1 MVARPKYRLWE
12 SSLDGKVLQTHK
24 FKSILNSKP
33 SGDIPGYAENRSDD
47 ILNHKHHQINEQ
59 MVHLQA
65 LNGYFVLAYNTNAFF
80 IFDVIHS
87 NVVMWTDRIDAIRT
101 IKVIENDST
110 KNTFII
116 FTEDSSIF
124 SLQLMQLD
132 RIFYDRLAKELY
144 FDSCE
149 FLLQHLKY
157 FKAKSDDL
165 TFRYYYSMLLNKI
178 ACDDNDEAMCR
189 LQQLHT
195 EFDELVTKKY
205 AKQCDDID
213 NNMVMKNGRRL
224 SNGIYLIEN
233 PFAPNP
239 HIPSEPIKMMSIV
252 DNIDANDETLSILS
266 SADDDSI
273 VHSSSVKVDVTQQ
286 SKSGALLGMEPK
298 VLSEHDK
305 VVQNLFFIYKSLKM
319 SNFNLVERYANIFD
333 CYDLVGIQ
341 RLLNALEAMIL
352 ENESGISK
360 TDVKQYCARMYL
372 NYIKMES
379 LDDLDTDSRDFI
391 IECFIQA
398 NGASNKSIQRC
409 QSCHFPLVVEVTVLK
424 YREMA
429 EIIVKYLLSHEDRKR
444 LWDIVEH
451 VPACLNIMVN
461 GVIEDQFDTPSKSS
475 RCGADFDAIID
486 LLFACANQ
494 VQLEHFVKK
503 YTSLRT
509 FDFWRGFLTRLI
521 RLHDENS
528 IQCVRCGT
536 NCEISYHKLAES
548 KPFYAHDYVLNI
560 CADHLTGSTALRLCT
575 NIAKNVPSN
584 AISKKFYLKCLLN
597 S

>member
-1 MVARPKYRLWE
+1 MVARPKYRIWE
-12 SSLDGKVLQTHK
+12 SNLEGKVLQTHK

-33 SGDIPGYAENRSDD
+33 PANIPGYAPNRSHD
-47 ILNHKHHQINEQ
+47 ISTQKQQIIEQ
-59 MVHLQA
+59 LVHLQA
-65 LNGYFVLAYNTNAFF
+65 INGFYVLAYNTIAFY

-87 NVVMWTDRIDAIRT
+87 NIVMWNNSFNAIRT

-116 FTEDSSIF
+116 FTEDSKMF
-124 SLQLMQLD
+124 SLQLTQLD
-132 RIFYDRLAKELY
+132 RIFYDRLTKELY

-157 FKAKSDDL
+157 FKEKCNDL
-165 TFRYYYSMLLNKI
+165 TFRYYYSILLNKI
-178 ACDDNDEAMCR
+178 SSDDNDGATR
-189 LQQLHT
+189 LQQLHD

-205 AKQCDDID
+205 GKQFDDID
-213 NNMVMKNGRRL
+213 NMATKNGRRL

-233 PFAPNP
+233 SFTQNP
-239 HIPSEPIKMMSIV
+239 DIQSESIKRMNLY
-252 DNIDANDETLSILS
+252 DNDANDETLSILS
-266 SADDDSI
+266 SVDDDSI
-273 VHSSSVKVDVTQQ
+273 VHSNVKADVIQQ
-286 SKSGALLGMEPK
+286 NKNSASLMMEPK

-333 CYDLVGIQ
+333 CYDLAGIQ
-341 RLLNALEAMIL
+341 RLLNALETMIL
-352 ENESGISK
+352 ENDSAICGTE
-360 TDVKQYCARMYL
+360 VKQYCARMYL
-372 NYIKMES
+372 NYIKIES
-379 LDDLDTDSRDFI
+379 LDDLDSDSRDFVI
-391 IECFIQA
+391 QCFIQA
-398 NGASNKSIQRC
+398 NNANNNSIQRC

-429 EIIVKYLLSHEDRKR
+429 EIIVKYLLSHEDRNR
-444 LWDIVEH
+444 LWDIVER

-461 GVIEDQFDTPSKSS
+461 GIIENQFDTPSKSS
-475 RCGADFDAIID
+475 RDDFDAIID

-503 YTSLRT
+503 YASLRT

-521 RLHDENS
+521 RLHAEES

-536 NCEISYHKLAES
+536 HCVISYQKLAES
-548 KPFYAHDYVLNI
+548 KPFYAHDYVMNI
-560 CADHLTGSTALRLCT
+560 CADHLNGLIALRLCT
-575 NIAKNVPSN
+575 NIAKNIPSD